1 MNLGITIEMVA
12 RTVLFKFSDLS
23 AKTCTHYAKLIHKGF
38 EKSRDVYVDFGGRSF
53 KLSTEDVFQ
62 NCDKMNWKFEKP
74 VKGVEIN
81 YHRKGDTGCV
91 YVATFSNYPELTKI
105 GISVNPEQRLKGLAR
120 LHGSVQYSC
129 HYRLG
134 NAYMV
139 EQYLHDVLKDYRSR
153 DVEGDGKTE
162 FFHGEFVKP
171 FATGL
176 LQSVENADMSIDDF
190 LKSLPPTLEG
200 VLNRCDRNAKMAE
213 LLDERVRK

>member
-1 MNLGITIEMVA
+1 MNAITTEMIA
-12 RTVLFKFSDLS
+12 RTVLFMFSDMS
-23 AKTCTHYAKLIHKGF
+23 SQTCTHYANHIHRKLCHSDTASI
-38 EKSRDVYVDFGGRSF
+38 SFGGRCFS
-53 KLSTEDVFQ
+53 LSLADVVE
-62 NCDKMNWKFEKP
+62 NSEKMNWKFEKP
-74 VKGVEIN
+74 VKGIEIN

-91 YVATFSNYPELTKI
+91 YVATFSNYPGLTKI
-105 GISVNPEQRLKGLAR
+105 GISINPEQRLKGLAR

-129 HYRLG
+129 HYRLC

-162 FFHGEFVKP
+162 FFHGDFVKP

-176 LQSVENADMSIDDF
+176 LQSVENAEMSIDDF

>member
-1 MNLGITIEMVA
+1 MNNITPEMVA
-12 RTVLFKFSDLS
+12 RTVLFMFNDLS
-23 AKTCTHYAKLIHKGF
+23 SQTCTHYAGRIHKQL
-38 EKSRDVYVDFGGRSF
+38 RDSNIASVNFGGRCFS
-53 KLSTEDVFQ
+53 LSLADIVE
-62 NCDKMNWKFEKP
+62 NSDKMNWKFEKP
-74 VKGVEIN
+74 VKGIEIN

-105 GISVNPEQRLKGLAR
+105 GISINPEQRLKGLAR
-120 LHGSVQYSC
+120 LHGSIQYSC

-134 NAYMV
+134 KAYMV
-139 EQYLHDVLKDYRSR
+139 EQYLHGVLKDYRSR

-162 FFHGEFVKP
+162 FFHGDFVKP

-176 LQSVENADMSIDDF
+176 LQSIECADMSIDTF

-213 LLDERVRK
+213 LLDERARK

>member
-1 MNLGITIEMVA
+1 MNNITPEMVA
-12 RTVLFKFSDLS
+12 RTVLFMFSDMS
-23 AKTCTHYAKLIHKGF
+23 SQTCTHYAGQIHKQLCH
-38 EKSRDVYVDFGGRSF
+38 SDMASVSFGGRCFS
-53 KLSTEDVFQ
+53 LSLEDIVE
-62 NCDKMNWKFEKP
+62 NSEKMNWKFEKP
-74 VKGVEIN
+74 VKGIEIN

-105 GISVNPEQRLKGLAR
+105 GISINPEQRLKGLAR

-139 EQYLHDVLKDYRSR
+139 EQYLHDVLKDYRSKE
-153 DVEGDGKTE
+153 VEGDGKTE
-162 FFHGEFVKP
+162 FFHGDFVKTL
-171 FATGL
+171 ATGL
-176 LQSVENADMSIDDF
+176 LQSAESTDMSIDDF
-190 LKSLPPTLEG
+190 LKTLPPTLEG